1 MAKHIGIVASSYE
14 GAALCYRTICSE
26 AVRKLGDHTHP
37 EITLHNFSLSDY
49 MNRIWQDDWIGAGGL
64 LLASAKKVAGAG
76 AELVACPCNTLHE
89 GLPAIR
95 VASPIPWLHIGD
107 VVAREAL
114 GAGYKKVGVLGT
126 NYLMKSQVY
135 PDSLGAADIECVIPD
150 EEDRN
155 RVDRVIMVELVDG
168 TITDDAHRTVLGVI
182 ERLADRGCDAV
193 ALACTELPLL
203 VRPSEAVLPALDSTR
218 LLAHAAVAA
227 SFA

>member
-26 AVRKLGDHTHP
+26 AMRKLGDYTHP
-37 EITLHNFSLSDY
+37 EISLHNLSLSDY
-49 MNRIWQDDWIGAGGL
+49 MNRIWQDDWDGVGQL
-64 LLASAKKVAGAG
+64 LLASARKVATAG
-76 AELVACPCNTLHE
+76 AEFVVCPCNTLHE

-95 VASPIPWLHIGD
+95 NTSPIPWLHIGD

-114 GAGYKKVGVLGT
+114 DAAYKKVGVLGT
-126 NYLMKSQVY
+126 SYLMKSQVY
-135 PDSLGAADIECVIPD
+135 RQALGEVGVECVTPD
-150 EEDRN
+150 QADGD

-168 TITDDAHRTVLGVI
+168 TITDDARRTVLGVI
-182 ERLADRGCDAV
+182 ERLAGRGCDAV

-203 VRPSEAVLPALDSTR
+203 VRPGESVLPALDSTR
-218 LLAHAAVAA
+218 LLARAAVAA